1 MGFRATLVWREGLIL
16 ISFCLFA
23 SFDCVALIAKQE
35 RERDLLKMDDNDGKD
50 NTTPVD
56 SSGNNPERISLKSEV
71 SILSVDLWKI

>member
-1 MGFRATLVWREGLIL
+1 MST
-16 ISFCLFA
+16 
-23 SFDCVALIAKQE
+23 
-35 RERDLLKMDDNDGKD
+35 MDDNDGKD